1 MESKPLDANRLHATP
16 TPNSGAPAERPT
28 EFPHPSEREFACI
41 LDFYQIPWQYEP
53 TTFALEWDEAG
64 NVKEAFSP
72 DFYLPDQDIYI
83 ELTTLRP
90 GLMNRK
96 HRKLR
101 RLKELYPD
109 VQVKLVDR
117 RDFANLLFKYG
128 LEDEKERLVGQ
139 AAIDA
144 AAAAEANTS
153 NSVEAQD
160 DESGPTE

>member
-1 MESKPLDANRLHATP
+1 MESQPLDVKQPQAVPA
-16 TPNSGAPAERPT
+16 PNSGAPTGRPT
-28 EFPHPSEREFACI
+28 DFPHPSEREFARI

-109 VQVKLVDR
+109 IQVKLVNR

-128 LEDEKERLVGQ
+128 LEDEKEQLVGQ

-144 AAAAEANTS
+144 AAERAAADMNRGG
-153 NSVEAQD
+153 AD